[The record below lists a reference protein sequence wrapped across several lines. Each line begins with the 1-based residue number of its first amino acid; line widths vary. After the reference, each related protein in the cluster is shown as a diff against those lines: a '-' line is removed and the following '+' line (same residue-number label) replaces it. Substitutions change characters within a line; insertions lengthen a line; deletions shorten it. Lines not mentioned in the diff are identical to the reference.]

1 MNSVI
6 TFVEF
11 ENQHISAKYCNL
23 MIGATVVLVDNTSGD
38 RLSDPVIRVASPA
51 PNGALR
57 IKVPASLKPGTYF
70 LRALN
75 AHGVDVAQS
84 AAFHID

>member
-11 ENQHISAKYCNL
+11 DNRAVSAKYRNL

-38 RLSDPVIRVASPA
+38 QLSDPVVRIASPA
-51 PNGALR
+51 PNGSLR
-57 IKVPASLKPGTYF
+57 IKIPASVRPGSYF
-70 LRALN
+70 LRARN

-84 AAFHID
+84 AAFHIS

>member
-6 TFVEF
+6 TFLEF
-11 ENQHISAKYCNL
+11 ENRGISANYRNL
-23 MIGATVVLVDNTSGD
+23 MIGASIVLVDNTSGD
-38 RLSDPVIRVASPA
+38 QLSDPVIRIASPA
-51 PNGALR
+51 PNGSLR

-84 AAFHID
+84 AAFHIG

>member
-6 TFVEF
+6 TFIEF
-11 ENQHISAKYCNL
+11 ENQVISANYRNL

-38 RLSDPVIRVASPA
+38 QLSDPVTRIASPA
-51 PNGALR
+51 PNGSLR
-57 IKVPASLKPGTYF
+57 IRIPASLKPGTYF

-75 AHGVDVAQS
+75 AHGADVAQS
-84 AAFHID
+84 AAFHVG

>member
-1 MNSVI
+1 MSSIISFN
-6 TFVEF
+6 EF
-11 ENQHISAKYCNL
+11 ENGTIRAKYQNL
-23 MIGATVVLVDNTSGD
+23 MVGATVVLVDNATGEQ
-38 RLSDPVIRVASPA
+38 LSDPVTRIASPA
-51 PNGALR
+51 PNGSLR
-57 IKVPASLKPGTYF
+57 IKIPASLKPGTYF